1 MTLTQISDFLMGQES
16 KFSQKYDQAADLYEA
31 LKEHLTSLDKEVS
44 KKQIDQQKVKKKI
57 DSTKAQADTFM
68 K

>member
-16 KFSQKYDQAADLYEA
+16 KFSQQYDQAADSYEA
-31 LKEHLTSLDKEVS
+31 LKEHLSSLDKEVS
-44 KKQIDQQKVKKKI
+44 KKQVDQQKVKKRI
-57 DSTKAQADTFM
+57 DSTKAQADMFM